1 VRRTIVLKL
10 LELKQRMRSVENI
23 EAITRTLATVSAAK
37 LSWSRRRATGLREY
51 TRKME
56 EILGHQKAYL
66 EGKSVSI
73 VSLSPLLMERDTV
86 HTVAVLVITA
96 DRGMCGNH
104 NLAACRLAMRFWDQ
118 RKKTGQNVVFLVKGK
133 KGERYFRKRSAQII
147 YSAGWRR
154 KGVLPEEVEKLL
166 SLLLEQYLS
175 RAVDEVYAVYTQF
188 YSPIRRL
195 TMIKRMLPI
204 TLEFHG
210 RRGGT
215 IDKWYYEPSFR
226 EIVDE
231 LLAIYLRVQLYD
243 VLLESYSSE
252 QGARMITMKEAT
264 ERANKTLWEC
274 RGQFNRLRRESI
286 TLDLLSALYASKVVE
301 EVKSTPGK
309 LA

>member
-1 VRRTIVLKL
+1 VLKL
-10 LELKQRMRSVENI
+10 LELKQRMKSVENI
-23 EAITRTLATVSAAK
+23 ETIARTLATVSAAK
-37 LSWSRRRATGLREY
+37 LSGSRRRAAGLREY

-66 EGKSVSI
+66 EGKGVSI
-73 VSLSPLLMERDTV
+73 GSLSPLLTERDTV
-86 HTVAVLVITA
+86 HNVAVLVITA
-96 DRGMCGNH
+96 DRGMCGNY
-104 NLAACRLAMRFWDQ
+104 NLAACRLAMKFWEQ
-118 RKKTGQNVVFLVKGK
+118 RKKSGQNTVFLAKGR
-133 KGERYFRKRSAQII
+133 KGERYFRKRSAAIV

-154 KGVLPEEVEKLL
+154 KGVLPEEVEKIL
-166 SLLLEQYLS
+166 SLLLDQYLS
-175 RAVDEVYAVYTQF
+175 RTVDEVYAVYTQF

-195 TMIKRMLPI
+195 TKIKRMLPI
-204 TLEFHG
+204 TLELHVQ
-210 RRGGT
+210 GGSA
-215 IDKWYYEPSFR
+215 INKWYYEPSFR

-252 QGARMITMKEAT
+252 QGARMITMEEAT

-274 RGQFNRLRRESI
+274 RGMHDRLRRESI
-286 TLDLLSALYASKVVE
+286 TLDLLSALYASRVVE

>member
-1 VRRTIVLKL
+1 MLKL
-10 LELKQRMRSVENI
+10 LELKQRMKSVENI
-23 EAITRTLATVSAAK
+23 ETIARTLATVSAAK
-37 LSWSRRRATGLREY
+37 LSGSRRRAAGLREY

-66 EGKSVSI
+66 DGKGVSI
-73 VSLSPLLMERDTV
+73 SSLSPLLTERDTV
-86 HTVAVLVITA
+86 HSVAVLVITA
-96 DRGMCGNH
+96 DRGMCGNY
-104 NLAACRLAMRFWDQ
+104 NLAACRLAMKFWEQ
-118 RKKTGQNVVFLVKGK
+118 RKKSGQNTIFLAKGR
-133 KGERYFRKRSAQII
+133 KGERYFRKRSAAIV

-154 KGVLPEEVEKLL
+154 KGILPEDVEKIL
-166 SLLLEQYLS
+166 SLLLHQYLS

-195 TMIKRMLPI
+195 TKIKRMLPI
-204 TLEFHG
+204 TVELHG
-210 RRGGT
+210 QSGNA
-215 IDKWYYEPSFR
+215 INKWYYEPSFR

-252 QGARMITMKEAT
+252 QGARMITMEEAT
-264 ERANKTLWEC
+264 EQANKTLWEC
-274 RGQFNRLRRESI
+274 RGMHNRLRRESI
-286 TLDLLSALYASKVVE
+286 TLDLLSALYASRVVE

>member
-1 VRRTIVLKL
+1 MLKL
-10 LELKQRMRSVENI
+10 LELKQRMKSVENI
-23 EAITRTLATVSAAK
+23 ETIARTLATVSAAK
-37 LSWSRRRATGLREY
+37 LSGSRRRAAGLREY

-66 EGKSVSI
+66 EGKGVSI
-73 VSLSPLLMERDTV
+73 GSLSPLLTERDAV
-86 HTVAVLVITA
+86 HNVAVLVITA
-96 DRGMCGNH
+96 DRGMCGNY
-104 NLAACRLAMRFWDQ
+104 NLAACRLAMKFWEQ
-118 RKKTGQNVVFLVKGK
+118 RKKSGQNTVFLVKGR
-133 KGERYFRKRSAQII
+133 KGERYFRKRSAAIV

-154 KGVLPEEVEKLL
+154 KGVLPEEVEKIL

-195 TMIKRMLPI
+195 TKIKRMLPI
-204 TLEFHG
+204 TLELHG
-210 RRGGT
+210 QGGSA
-215 IDKWYYEPSFR
+215 INKWYYEPSFR
-226 EIVDE
+226 DIVDE

-243 VLLESYSSE
+243 ALLESYSSE
-252 QGARMITMKEAT
+252 QGARMITMEEAT

-274 RGQFNRLRRESI
+274 RGMHNRLRRESI
-286 TLDLLSALYASKVVE
+286 TLDLLSALYASRVVE

>member
-1 VRRTIVLKL
+1 VLKL
-10 LELKQRMRSVENI
+10 LELKQRMKSVENI
-23 EAITRTLATVSAAK
+23 ETIARTLATVSAAK
-37 LSWSRRRATGLREY
+37 LSGSRRRAAGLREY

-66 EGKSVSI
+66 EGKGVSI
-73 VSLSPLLMERDTV
+73 GSLSPLLTERDAV
-86 HTVAVLVITA
+86 HNVAVLVITA
-96 DRGMCGNH
+96 DRGMCGNY
-104 NLAACRLAMRFWDQ
+104 NLAACRLAMKFWEQ
-118 RKKTGQNVVFLVKGK
+118 RKKSGQNTVFLAKGR
-133 KGERYFRKRSAQII
+133 KGERYFRKRSAAIV

-154 KGVLPEEVEKLL
+154 KGVLPEEVEKIL
-166 SLLLEQYLS
+166 SLLLDQYLS
-175 RAVDEVYAVYTQF
+175 RTVDEVYAVYTQF

-195 TMIKRMLPI
+195 TKIKRMLPI
-204 TLEFHG
+204 TLELHVQ
-210 RRGGT
+210 GGSA
-215 IDKWYYEPSFR
+215 INKWYYEPSFR

-252 QGARMITMKEAT
+252 QGARMITMEEAT

-274 RGQFNRLRRESI
+274 RGMHDRLRRESI
-286 TLDLLSALYASKVVE
+286 TLDLLSALYASRVVE

>member
-1 VRRTIVLKL
+1 MLKL
-10 LELKQRMRSVENI
+10 LELKQRMKSVENI
-23 EAITRTLATVSAAK
+23 ETITRTLATVSAAK
-37 LSWSRRRATGLREY
+37 LSWSRRRAAGLREY

-66 EGKSVSI
+66 EGKGVSI
-73 VSLSPLLMERDTV
+73 GSLSPLLTERDAV
-86 HTVAVLVITA
+86 RTVAVLVITA
-96 DRGMCGNH
+96 DRGMCGNY
-104 NLAACRLAMRFWDQ
+104 NLAACRLAVKFWEQ
-118 RKKTGQNVVFLVKGK
+118 KKRSGQNAVFLVKGR
-133 KGERYFRKRSAQII
+133 KGEHYFRKRSAKIV

-195 TMIKRMLPI
+195 TKIKRMLPI
-204 TLEFHG
+204 TLELHG
-210 RRGGT
+210 QARNS
-215 IDKWYYEPSFR
+215 IEKWYYEPSFR

-231 LLAIYLRVQLYD
+231 LLAVYLRVQLYD

-252 QGARMITMKEAT
+252 QGARMITMEEAT
-264 ERANKTLWEC
+264 ERANKMLGEC
-274 RGQFNRLRRESI
+274 RGMYNRLRRESI
-286 TLDLLSALYASKVVE
+286 TIDLLGALYASKVVE